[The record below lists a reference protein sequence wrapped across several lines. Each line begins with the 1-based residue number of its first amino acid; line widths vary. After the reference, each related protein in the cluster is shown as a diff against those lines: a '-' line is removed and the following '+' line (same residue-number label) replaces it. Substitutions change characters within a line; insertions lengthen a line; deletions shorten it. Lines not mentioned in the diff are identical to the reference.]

1 MEVKAGG
8 RPDTVPCIGR
18 VATRQSVMPGPEG
31 MAIRAGSRTVTSHRI
46 GCTTSI
52 GMLVTPDSRLN
63 PQHP

>member
-31 MAIRAGSRTVTSHRI
+31 MAIRAGSKK
-46 GCTTSI
+46 
-52 GMLVTPDSRLN
+52 
-63 PQHP
+63 